1 MMFRRFMP
9 VPLAALAACNLTP
22 PYSTPAPAIPTGWP
36 VHDPHLIASE
46 AQLSSLDY
54 RAMFIDPRLQSII
67 AQSLAN
73 NQDVKL
79 ALANIGA
86 ARGLYRVQRSALLP
100 TVQATGDASFRYN
113 GGSGGS
119 SAGAGAGVSPSKG
132 TTASYTV
139 DVGAS
144 AFELDLFGRVRS
156 LSAAA
161 LDTYLATESAA
172 RATRLTLVGD
182 VASAWVTLASDRSL
196 QAIAGDTIA
205 SAK

>member
-1 MMFRRFMP
+1 MNFRRLMH
-9 VPLAALAACNLTP
+9 VPFAALAACNLTP
-22 PYSTPAPAIPTGWP
+22 PYSTPSPAIPTGWP
-36 VHDPHLIASE
+36 IHDPQLIATE

-54 RAMFIDPRLQSII
+54 RAMFLDPRLQSII

-86 ARGLYRVQRSALLP
+86 ARGLYRVQRSAQLP
-100 TVQATGDASFRYN
+100 TVQATGDASFRYD

-119 SAGAGAGVSPSKG
+119 SAGTGAGISTRSG
-132 TTASYTV
+132 TSASYTV

-144 AFELDLFGRVRS
+144 AFEIDLFGRVRS

-161 LDTYLATESAA
+161 LSVA
-172 RATRLTLVGD
+172 R
-182 VASAWVTLASDRSL
+182 
-196 QAIAGDTIA
+196 
-205 SAK
+205 